1 MLSWL
6 RLKSS
11 QIPSLVALQFFI
23 GFVFWY
29 GIEKIFLADKL
40 GVGPT
45 GIVAIVTLYTIIILT
60 LDVPASV
67 VADRLGRKRVLL
79 FSLLSFVVADIVLG
93 LSNTFFMYLIGTVFW
108 GLFSVSYH
116 GIYEAILFDSLKEQK
131 REKEFQKIDALSR
144 LFYMLGIG
152 VSSILS
158 GFLADIFGLR
168 DAYFASVIPLVIGL
182 ILLIFIRE
190 PKIHHDDEILDV
202 NKRGYVGHLLGAFR
216 TMWNSPKLR
225 LTMFGVIVMFF
236 IQTPMYEF
244 NQYVYIALFQ
254 SPILVG
260 IFGGLSGLVLAL
272 GFLIATKRT
281 FKPRFIL
288 IIAGI
293 SLMFVALLQNN
304 LSLLFLAI
312 ALLAGSILENA
323 LQTQLQHSTSSRTRA
338 SVTSAV
344 YFLGNVLIIPFV
356 FLFGAV
362 AEHQSI
368 WQAFLIDGVLVLTMA
383 IIYFLFTRIKSIK
396 TIIPTQ

>member
-1 MLSWL
+1 VRRWL
-6 RLKSS
+6 RLRSA
-11 QIPSLVALQFFI
+11 QIPNLVVLQFLI

-29 GIEKIFLADKL
+29 GIEKIFIAKNL

-79 FSLLSFVVADIVLG
+79 FSILSFVIADIVLG
-93 LSNTFFMYLIGTVFW
+93 LSNTFFMYLIGTAFW

-116 GIYEAILFDSLKEQK
+116 GIFEAILFDSLKEQK

-152 VSSILS
+152 VSSISS

-168 DAYFASVIPLVIGL
+168 GAYFASVIPLIVGL
-182 ILLIFIRE
+182 ILLTSIRE
-190 PKIHHDDEILDV
+190 PKIHHEDELIDV
-202 NKRGYVGHLLGAFR
+202 NKYGYIGHLIGAFR
-216 TMWNSPKLR
+216 TMWHSPKLR

-293 SLMFVALLQNN
+293 SLMLVAFLQNN
-304 LSLLFLAI
+304 FSLLFLAS

-356 FLFGAV
+356 FLFGAI

-368 WQAFLIDGVLVLTMA
+368 WQAFLIDGVIVLVMA
-383 IIYFLFTRIKSIK
+383 FVYFFFTRIKSAK
-396 TIIPTQ
+396 IIPTQ